1 MFRQVKLWTDN
12 FSTQLQGKVS
22 FFYESMLFQVGL
34 NSGHVDTKLA
44 DKGLSPV
51 CHPLYLSFLQSFTSS

>member
-12 FSTQLQGKVS
+12 FTTQLQGKVS
-22 FFYESMLFQVGL
+22 FLYESMGLLFQVGL

-44 DKGLSPV
+44 DKVVSPV
-51 CHPLYLSFLQSFTSS
+51 